1 VWPKE
6 KQDTKGKIMGNDG
19 KIAIVG
25 MDCRLPGAN
34 SVQEYWDNLVAGKE
48 TLTTFSD
55 EELLASGIKASEFMR
70 PDYVRTRGIIDNTDS
85 FDAAFF
91 GITPKDAEI
100 IDPQQ
105 RVFLECAWHAL
116 EDAGIDPF
124 NTEKRIAVF
133 GGAGTPY
140 YMVDVLG
147 NAEVKKTTSGTSI
160 VTSNDKDYLTTRVSY
175 KLDLKGPSMNVQT
188 ACSTALVSVVLG
200 VESLLSYQSDAV
212 IVGGVSLEL
221 PEHQGYIYQEGGL
234 QSPDGRCRTFDKDAA
249 GTVFSR
255 GCAVVV
261 LKRLEDALAD
271 RDHIYAVVLGGAV
284 NNDGA
289 DKVSF
294 TAPSVKG
301 QVDVITEALE
311 IAGVDATSI
320 AMVEA
325 HGTSTPTGDP
335 IEVTSLSEAFRH
347 YTQEKGFCRIGSV
360 KTNIGHT
367 DVASGAASLI
377 KVCLSLQHGIAP
389 ASLNF
394 HAPNPEIDF
403 ENSPFYVNAKT
414 GPMSG
419 TDGRPLR
426 ALVNSFGVGGTNAC
440 IVVEEPPQIKQQTS
454 TNTHDLLLVSAHN
467 KDSFKSYLEHIKNYL
482 EDNLALDLAGLAH
495 TFRTGRSPMKYKGAI
510 AFSGRDD
517 LLAKLET
524 PIAPTVKAARGK
536 ADIVWMFS
544 GQGNQFVNMGRELY
558 ETNEVF
564 KAAIDHCARV
574 LQDEI
579 KLDIREI
586 LYPPAGDL
594 EQAKDLIT
602 RTYITQPAIFT
613 VSYATAQVFLHLS
626 VKPDALIGHSVG
638 EYVAAVIAGVMQL
651 DDALKAVAHRGKL
664 VYDLPEGSMLAVL
677 KTEAE
682 LRTDLPDSL
691 DIAVINSPEL
701 CVVSGPTPQIET
713 FGEKMKQAGVFS
725 KHLPTSHAF
734 HSKMMIPCLDAYR
747 DYFKSIPLSPPKIP
761 IISTVNAIE
770 MENDVATDHE
780 YWVQHVLN
788 PVLFGKA
795 VAHQFDQNPSVF
807 LECGPGQSLESA
819 VKRMLEKGAP
829 HTSIGTLNEGVD
841 AVTALDVAIGK
852 LWIEGVPID
861 YAAWLGAGEI
871 SKIPCPLLPFQNTSY
886 RIDFSASASA
896 SDENDKNENIDDWYY
911 TPSWKRTPPI
921 HTVVA
926 NALDAEDLPVHYLIF
941 SDDELCEKLAAEIGE
956 RGFKHTV
963 IRPDNPIDYAQLL
976 AEITDKNVELR
987 IIYGWTHAAQ
997 NGPDLTLENYDQ
1009 VMEAGFY
1016 NLIHLEKALIAAVP
1030 KNRLTFTCLIND
1042 GFDVCGLSPAKPE
1055 KSLAVGPLR
1064 ALFKEHPNMSTK
1076 LVNIDSSSLLKVSME
1091 QFVDALLLETKIETE
1106 ETIIAYTGLHR
1117 WTETFEPLRLGS
1129 DAPENTAQLK
1139 EGGIYLVTGGA
1150 GAIGRSV
1157 SKVIAQTVKAT
1168 IIWIGRSAFP
1178 PKDSWKNLAAGGD
1191 QQIKERV
1198 QAALDIKA
1206 LGSKLITLSADIS
1219 DLGQMSGLVTEIE
1232 STHGPIDGI
1241 IHAAGNAGGGIIAAT
1256 DKESF
1261 DIVLTPKVRGA
1272 LVLHKIFKG
1281 KPLDFLHFYSSVTAI
1296 LGEAGRVDYTSA
1308 NAFLDA
1314 FGTKHSWPNCK
1325 TVCSINWGEWGLIGM
1340 GADWIRQKD
1349 SRKLD
1354 AKKKA
1359 APKPIEPMEKAAP
1372 VRFSAVESNAGTSVY
1387 AVHVDAS
1394 NHWIISEHLLAGI
1407 PTMVGTSFLGVL
1419 RDWAAGQETGGK
1431 ILSVQDA
1438 VFSSPLIVMDKDT
1451 LELQLVCE
1459 KTSADHYNFKFQ
1471 SRFATG
1477 DWKVHFSGKAVFK
1490 LPHIPEVSL
1499 EGLRKKCDQQ
1509 PEMERHFTV
1518 LYDENENVL
1527 LQYSRRWDCLEN
1539 ITLGDK
1545 QWISEITLPDDL
1557 AADLNDYAPHP
1568 AMLDVATS
1576 CHFSYFPDFQD
1587 KFLPHSYGDVT
1598 IYAPL
1603 SQKIYAY
1610 GTLAKPYGPDDGII
1624 HFDFIFFNETGD
1636 LIATMD
1642 DYALTKVGQGG
1653 SAREASNKPGDDISV
1668 RLIEAGIREILPDEG
1683 MQVLDSLF
1691 RQSDLS
1697 QTIVCPRDFNREFA
1711 ETKIAYTRNKMR
1723 KKVRRMEEAKDIDD
1737 RPDIDTEYEAPSNE
1751 IEITIAAIWSAIL
1764 GINRIGIN
1772 DSFIELGGNSLLAIQ
1787 LVSGLGDEFD
1797 VEIKASDFA
1806 NAATIKSLADLVLT
1820 TILSEHDDDFI
1831 TELLEQE
1838 LAGE

>member
-1 VWPKE
+1 ME
-6 KQDTKGKIMGNDG
+6 TDG

-34 SVQEYWDNLVAGKE
+34 SVQEYWDNLVTEKE

-70 PDYVRTRGIIDNTDS
+70 PDYVRTRGIIDNTDG

-100 IDPQQ
+100 LDPQQ

-124 NTEKRIAVF
+124 NTDKRIAVF

-200 VESLLSYQSDAV
+200 VDSLLGYQSDAV

-234 QSPDGRCRTFDKDAA
+234 QSPDGRCRTFDIDAA

-261 LKRLEDALAD
+261 MKRLEDALAD
-271 RDHIYAVVLGGAV
+271 GDHIYAVVLGGAV

-301 QVDVITEALE
+301 QVNVITEALE
-311 IAGVDATSI
+311 IAGVEATSI

-335 IEVTSLSEAFRH
+335 IEVASLSEAFRH

-377 KVCLSLQHGIAP
+377 KVCLSLKHGIAP

-403 ENSPFYVNAKT
+403 ENSPFYVNTKT

-419 TDGRPLR
+419 TDGKPLR

-440 IVVEEPPQIKQQTS
+440 VIVEQPPETAQQANS
-454 TNTHDLLLVSAHN
+454 NTHDLLLVSAHN
-467 KDSFKSYLEHIKNYL
+467 KDSFKSYLERIKTHLQDNPAL
-482 EDNLALDLAGLAH
+482 NLAAFAH
-495 TFRTGRSPMKYKGAI
+495 TFRTGRSQMKYKGAI
-510 AFSGRDD
+510 AFSDRDD

-524 PIAPTVKAARGK
+524 PITPTVKAAKDK
-536 ADIVWMFS
+536 ADIVWTFS

-558 ETNEVF
+558 ETNDVF
-564 KAAIDHCARV
+564 KGAIDHCARV

-579 KLDIREI
+579 NLDIREV
-586 LYPPAGDL
+586 LYPSNADL
-594 EQAKDLIT
+594 EKAQDLIA

-613 VSYATAQVFLHLS
+613 VSYATAQVFLHLG

-664 VYDLPEGSMLAVL
+664 VYELSEGSMLAVL

-682 LRTDLPDSL
+682 LRSDLPGSL

-701 CVVSGPTPQIET
+701 CVVSGPTPEIEA

-747 DYFKSIPLSPPKIP
+747 DYFKSIPLNPPKIP
-761 IISTVNAIE
+761 IISTVNATG
-770 MENDVATDHE
+770 MADDVATDHE

-795 VAHQFDQNPSVF
+795 VAHQFAQNPSVF

-829 HTSIGTLNEGVD
+829 HTSIGTLNEGIN
-841 AVTALDVAIGK
+841 AVTALDNAIGK
-852 LWIEGVPID
+852 LWVEGALID
-861 YAAWLGAGEI
+861 YSAWLGTGETR
-871 SKIPCPLLPFQNTSY
+871 KIPCPLLPFQSTPY

-896 SDENDKNENIDDWYY
+896 DGENDKNENIDEWYY
-911 TPSWKRTPPI
+911 APSWKRTPPI
-921 HTVVA
+921 HSVVP
-926 NALDAEDLPVHYLIF
+926 NVVDTEDLPVHYLIF
-941 SDDELCEKLAAEIGE
+941 SGDKLCEKLAAEIGQ
-956 RGFKHTV
+956 RGFKHTI
-963 IRPDNPIDYAQLL
+963 IRPDNPGDYAQLL
-976 AEITDKNVELR
+976 AELPDKNVELR

-997 NGPDLTLENYDQ
+997 NGAELTLENYDPII
-1009 VMEAGFY
+1009 EAGFY
-1016 NLIHLEKALIAAVP
+1016 SLIRLEKALIAAVP

-1042 GFDVCGLSPAKPE
+1042 GFDVCGLTPARAE
-1055 KSLAVGPLR
+1055 KSLTVGPLR

-1076 LVNIDSSSLLKVSME
+1076 LVNIDSASLAKVNLG
-1091 QFVDALLLETKIETE
+1091 QFIDALILETGIETE

-1117 WTETFEPLRLGS
+1117 WTEIFEPLRLKS
-1129 DAPENTAQLK
+1129 DTLKNTTQLK
-1139 EGGIYLVTGGA
+1139 EGGVYLVTGGA

-1168 IIWIGRSAFP
+1168 IIWTGRSAFP
-1178 PKDSWKNLAAGGD
+1178 AKDRWDALMAGDD
-1191 QQIKERV
+1191 QPMKERL
-1198 QAALDIKA
+1198 QAALDIET
-1206 LGSKLITLSADIS
+1206 LGSKLIALSADIS
-1219 DLGQMSGLVTEIE
+1219 DLGQISGLVKEVE

-1256 DKESF
+1256 GKEGF

-1281 KPLDFLHFYSSVTAI
+1281 KSLDFLHFYSSVTAI

-1340 GADWIRQKD
+1340 GADWIRQKG

-1354 AKKKA
+1354 AKKKG

-1372 VRFSAVESNAGTSVY
+1372 VRFSAVKSSADTSVY
-1387 AVHVDAS
+1387 AVHVDAN

-1419 RDWAAGQETGGK
+1419 RDWAAEQETGGK

-1451 LELQLVCE
+1451 LELQLACE
-1459 KTSADHYNFKFQ
+1459 KTSEDHYSFTFQ
-1471 SRFATG
+1471 SRFAAG

-1490 LPHIPEVSL
+1490 SPQAPEISL
-1499 EGLRKKCDQQ
+1499 ADLRKNCGQQ
-1509 PEMERHFTV
+1509 PEMKRHFTV

-1545 QWISEITLPDDL
+1545 QWISEIALPDDL
-1557 AADLNDYAPHP
+1557 AADLNDYALHP

-1576 CHFSYFPDFQD
+1576 CHFNYFTEFQD
-1587 KFLPHSYGDVT
+1587 KFLPQSYGDVT

-1603 SQKIYAY
+1603 TQKIYAY
-1610 GTLAKPYGPDDGII
+1610 GTLAMPYGPDDGII
-1624 HFDFIFFNETGD
+1624 HFDFMFFNETGD

-1653 SAREASNKPGDDISV
+1653 SARVAGNKSDDDISA
-1668 RLIEAGIREILPDEG
+1668 RLMEAGIREILPDEG

-1697 QTIVCPRDFNREFA
+1697 QTIVCPRDFNREFS
-1711 ETKIAYTRNKMR
+1711 ETKIAYTRNKTR
-1723 KKVRRMEEAKDIDD
+1723 KKVQLMEEAKHIDD

-1764 GINRIGIN
+1764 GINRIGID

-1820 TILSEHDDDFI
+1820 TILAEHDDDFI
-1831 TELLEQE
+1831 NELLEGE
-1838 LAGE
+1838 LVAE